1 MVTNPFL
8 QFFESLATIN
18 HKVYVN
24 HRDGLVKNG
33 GCILS
38 WRNIT
43 LARLYAIV
51 DTNGDVVAVAKG
63 GILAR
68 YFGDSM
74 KQELMWYLDEE
85 ERKNESP
92 RNLSWNH
99 IDTTIE
105 WRK

>member
-1 MVTNPFL
+1 MVKNPFL
-8 QFFESLATIN
+8 QFIESLATIN
-18 HKVYVN
+18 HKVYAN
-24 HRDGLVKNG
+24 HRDGLIKNG

-43 LARLYAIV
+43 LAHLYAIV

-68 YFGDSM
+68 HFRDSM
-74 KQELMWYLDEE
+74 EQELMWYLDEE

-92 RNLSWNH
+92 RNLCWNH
-99 IDTTIE
+99 IDTLI
-105 WRK
+105 

>member
-1 MVTNPFL
+1 MVKNLFL
-8 QFFESLATIN
+8 QFFENLATIN

-38 WRNIT
+38 WCNIT

-68 YFGDSM
+68 HFGDSM

-99 IDTTIE
+99 IDTTI
-105 WRK
+105 